1 MSKLKRILSISAG
14 LSLLIL
20 LFVGNLLG
28 ILTDKQED
36 AKQYYMPAGNVGI
49 DLMVDNGS
57 EDPIEIQP
65 NAVTPL
71 SIGVTNT
78 GTKDCY
84 VFVKLVNPELSGH
97 PILSISPAGNWMKIE
112 DGENQVYQYVVDG
125 TGRALDSGMTTP
137 EFVSEARFYDF
148 EELVDFTGGVQV
160 VAYAVQTDGFSPEAS
175 ASDIWSTTIQAV
187 GN

>member
-1 MSKLKRILSISAG
+1 MKTHKRIISISAG

-36 AKQYYMPAGNVGI
+36 AKQYYMEAGNVGI
-49 DLMVDNGS
+49 ELSVDNGTD
-57 EDPIEIQP
+57 EAVDIQP

-71 SIGVTNT
+71 SINVTNT

-84 VFVKLVNPELSGH
+84 VFIKLVIPELSGH
-97 PILSISPAGNWMKIE
+97 PILSISPTGNWQMVE
-112 DGENQVYQYVVDG
+112 DGVYQYTVDG
-125 TGRALDSGMTTP
+125 EVRALESGMTTL
-137 EFVSEARFYDF
+137 EFVAEARFYDF
-148 EELVDFTGGVQV
+148 DELIDFSGEMRI
-160 VAYAVQTDGFSPEAS
+160 VAYAVQTDGFGEEMS
-175 ASDIWSTTIQAV
+175 AFDIWSTTVQAV